1 MAHRVRLTSRVAS
14 PDAHAPVTTLELFF
28 DLVFV
33 FTVTQLTDLVLE
45 PHPVRHGTRACLDQ
59 MPRQRSWHPRPVRQ
73 GGGARAQRAAP
84 SADNAAGRDAGPR
97 TPWQM

>member
-1 MAHRVRLTSRVAS
+1 MPHRVRLTSRVAS

-45 PHPVRHGTRACLDQ
+45 PH
-59 MPRQRSWHPRPVRQ
+59 
-73 GGGARAQRAAP
+73 GGAGYLQAFVVL
-84 SADNAAGRDAGPR
+84 
-97 TPWQM
+97 WVIWWM